1 MKVLN
6 PRTHGIIDYVLV
18 ALFALAPTLFGFE
31 GTPQTVSYVLA
42 AVHLSMSLLT
52 AYPLG
57 AIKLVPFPI
66 HGAIEVAVAVTLLAL
81 PWLLGFSQVE
91 AARNFF
97 LATGALV
104 GVVFL
109 LTNYKAGDELIDDR
123 SARVYAHKR

>member
-31 GTPQTVSYVLA
+31 GTPQTLCYVLA
-42 AVHLSMSLLT
+42 VVHLSMSLLT

-57 AIKLVPFPI
+57 AMKLVPFPI
-66 HGAIEVAVAVTLLAL
+66 HGALEAGVGVLLLVL
-81 PWLLGFSQVE
+81 PWLLGFSEVE
-91 AARNFF
+91 SARNFF

-104 GVVFL
+104 AVVVL
-109 LTNYKAGDELIDDR
+109 LTDYKAHELSEERPAGATVHR
-123 SARVYAHKR
+123 S